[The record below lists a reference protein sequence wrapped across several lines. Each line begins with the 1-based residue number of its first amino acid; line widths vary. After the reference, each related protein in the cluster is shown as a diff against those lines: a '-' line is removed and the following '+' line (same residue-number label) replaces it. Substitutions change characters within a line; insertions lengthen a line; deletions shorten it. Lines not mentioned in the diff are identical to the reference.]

1 MGLTCSRHSGDGLAM
16 EEHANDANAKDGM
29 ATRTSALLGE
39 SREALTGRKAL
50 WFERAREELQRI
62 RHEYDILRVEYKKRL
77 EEQETDEAARTLA
90 KLANVL
96 ASTLDYE
103 TTLTHLIELIAEDLG
118 DFAVLYVCGADGVAH
133 RVRAAARDPSTAWYC
148 QLVVDLRA
156 DATPDHPVFK
166 VIATK
171 RPLVMVTTPTVVVSL
186 AHSAEHEI
194 ALSMLNLRSV
204 MVVPLTVGDRC
215 LGALLLKSAS
225 RLCGASDLRVAS
237 EVGRRTALLI
247 ENASLHQTAQQA
259 IRARDQ
265 ILAVV
270 AHDLRNPLTTI
281 LLEACI
287 LSIENQDTEHVQQT
301 AALIQDAAKLM
312 KRFID
317 DLLDVARIETGRL
330 SINQSAIDV
339 AETVTDFLRSHQAI
353 SASTSLELRA
363 EIAPDVT
370 TVFADRDRFLQVL
383 ENLVGNAER
392 FTPNG
397 GHIAIG
403 AASCDDDV
411 LFWVTDS
418 GRGMEAA
425 ALPYVFDRF
434 AAGRR
439 VDPGGTGL
447 GLPIVKGIVEAHG
460 GRTWAESNVG
470 IGSTFFFT
478 LPQGSSAHA

>member
-1 MGLTCSRHSGDGLAM
+1 M
-16 EEHANDANAKDGM
+16 EERVNDSAATDGM

-39 SREALTGRKAL
+39 SRDEVATRNAQWLD
-50 WFERAREELQRI
+50 RAREELQRI
-62 RHEYDILRVEYKKRL
+62 RREYDSLRVEYRKRL
-77 EEQETDEAARTLA
+77 EEQEKDAASRTLA
-90 KLANVL
+90 KLADVL

-103 TTLTHLIELIAEDLG
+103 TTLTHLVELIAEDLG
-118 DFAVLYVCGADGVAH
+118 DFAVLYVSGADGVAH
-133 RVRAAARDPSTAWYC
+133 RVRAAIRDPSTAWYS
-148 QLVVDLRA
+148 QLVLDLRA
-156 DATPDHPVFK
+156 DVTPDHPVFK

-171 RPLVMVTTPTVVVSL
+171 RPLVMLMTPAVVISL
-186 AHSAEHEI
+186 AHSPEHEI
-194 ALSMLNLRSV
+194 ALSMLNLRSM
-204 MVVPLTVGDRC
+204 MVVPLTIGDRC
-215 LGALLLKSAS
+215 LGALLLKSSS
-225 RLCGASDLRVAS
+225 RLYGASDLRLAA

-265 ILAVV
+265 MLSVV

-281 LLEACI
+281 LLETCI
-287 LSIENQDTEHVQQT
+287 LAIENQDTEQVQQA

-317 DLLDVARIETGRL
+317 DLLDVTRIETGRL
-330 SINQSAIDV
+330 SINPSSVDV
-339 AETVTDFLRSHQAI
+339 AETVKEFVRGQQAI
-353 SASTSLELRA
+353 STAASLDLRT
-363 EIAPDVT
+363 EVGPDVT

-392 FTPNG
+392 FTPTG
-397 GHIAIG
+397 GRITIG
-403 AASCDDDV
+403 AAHCDDDV
-411 LFWVTDS
+411 LFWVSDT
-418 GRGMEAA
+418 GRGVETA
-425 ALPYVFDRF
+425 ALPYLFERF
-434 AAGRR
+434 AAGRQ

-478 LPQGSSAHA
+478 MPQGAHAGA